1 MQKAGGN
8 IKGEIDTEYNRG
20 NYRFVADICH
30 QLLLGKAEEKDVN
43 TYCSYL
49 AGSLR
54 QLGYMA
60 ESGI

>member
-54 QLGYMA
+54 
-60 ESGI
+60 